1 MEKRQVYIS
10 GPLTNSSKK
19 ELYELLGE
27 EFEKCGFSAC
37 IPNQHTDPKKN
48 ADIKPGKVYQT
59 DYRKIIESSLLVAY
73 VGEPSLGVGQ
83 EIQIASFNQ
92 VPILLVFE
100 RDAKVSRMTLGTPM
114 VKQTFQ
120 FENIENLREW
130 VRQFMIW
137 YAKP

>member
-1 MEKRQVYIS
+1 MERKQVYIS

-27 EFEKCGFSAC
+27 EFEKCGFSAY
-37 IPNQHTDPKKN
+37 IPHQHTDPKKN
-48 ADIKPGKVYQT
+48 ADIKPKEVYQT
-59 DYRKIIESSLLVAY
+59 DYRKIIESSLIVAY

-83 EIQIASFNQ
+83 EIQIAAFHQ
-92 VPILLVFE
+92 IPILLVFE
-100 RDAKVSRMTLGTPM
+100 KGAKVSRMTLGNPM

-120 FENIENLREW
+120 FETFENLKEW

>member
-27 EFEKCGFSAC
+27 EFEKCGFSAY
-37 IPNQHTDPKKN
+37 IPHQHTDPVKN
-48 ADIKPGKVYQT
+48 SKITPEKVYQT

-83 EIQIASFNQ
+83 EIQIAAFHQ
-92 VPILLVFE
+92 IPILLVFE
-100 RDAKVSRMTLGTPM
+100 KGARVSRMTLGTPG

-120 FENIENLREW
+120 FDTFENLKEW
-130 VRQFMIW
+130 VPKFMTW
-137 YAKP
+137 YAKE

>member
-1 MEKRQVYIS
+1 MERKQVYIS

-27 EFEKCGFSAC
+27 EFEKCGFSAY
-37 IPNQHTDPKKN
+37 IPHQHTDPKKN
-48 ADIKPGKVYQT
+48 ADIKPKEVYQT
-59 DYRKIIESSLLVAY
+59 DYRKIIESSLIVAY

-83 EIQIASFNQ
+83 EIQIAAFHQ
-92 VPILLVFE
+92 IPILLVFE
-100 RDAKVSRMTLGTPM
+100 KGAKVSRMTLGNPM

-120 FENIENLREW
+120 FETFGNLKEW

>member
-1 MEKRQVYIS
+1 MNSLVKNLRSVVFPHIFLIS
-10 GPLTNSSKK
+10 TLT
-19 ELYELLGE
+19 LYKITPE
-27 EFEKCGFSAC
+27 
-37 IPNQHTDPKKN
+37 
-48 ADIKPGKVYQT
+48 KVYQT

>member
-1 MEKRQVYIS
+1 MKQVYIS
-10 GPLTNSSKK
+10 GANK
-19 ELYELLGE
+19 EIYELLGA
-27 EFEKCGFSAC
+27 EFERCGFTAY

-48 ADIKPGKVYQT
+48 ADIKPDKIYQT

-100 RDAKVSRMTLGTPM
+100 KGEVLR
-114 VKQTFQ
+114 
-120 FENIENLREW
+120 IELKN
-130 VRQFMIW
+130 
-137 YAKP
+137 

>member
-1 MEKRQVYIS
+1 MERKQVYIS

-19 ELYELLGE
+19 EIYELLGE
-27 EFEKCGFSAC
+27 EFEKCGFSAY
-37 IPNQHTDPKKN
+37 IPHQHTDPKKN
-48 ADIKPGKVYQT
+48 ADIKPKEVYQT
-59 DYRKIIESSLLVAY
+59 DYRKIIESSLIVAY

-83 EIQIASFNQ
+83 EIQIAAFHQ
-92 VPILLVFE
+92 IPILLVFE
-100 RDAKVSRMTLGTPM
+100 KGAKVSRMTLGNPM

-120 FENIENLREW
+120 FETFENLKEW

>member
-1 MEKRQVYIS
+1 MERKQVYIS

-27 EFEKCGFSAC
+27 EFEKCGFSAY
-37 IPNQHTDPKKN
+37 IPHQQKN

-83 EIQIASFNQ
+83 EIQIASFHQ
-92 VPILLVFE
+92 IPILLVFE
-100 RDAKVSRMTLGTPM
+100 KGAKVSRMTLGTPG
-114 VKQTFQ
+114 VKQRFQ

-130 VRQFMIW
+130 VRQFMLG

>member
-1 MEKRQVYIS
+1 MKQVYIS
-10 GPLTNSSKK
+10 GANK
-19 ELYELLGE
+19 ELYEILGV
-27 EFEKCGFSAC
+27 EFEKCGFTAY

-48 ADIKPGKVYQT
+48 ADIKPDKIYQT

-100 RDAKVSRMTLGTPM
+100 KDAKVSRMTLGTPM
-114 VKQTFQ
+114 VKQKFQ

-130 VRQFMIW
+130 VGQFMIW